1 MKMGE
6 HPGNTGAGHL
16 RCRGG
21 GSNRRRNAIKD
32 EERRRQEPS
41 SYAEHARKHA
51 HNAAKANNDK
61 GIDRQ
66 IGDGKV
72 KVHYSGPGTRSEEH
86 TSELQSLMR
95 NSYAAFRLKKK
106 KKIKNTQHYS
116 HTTTTRQPY
125 SHTQKQ
131 K

>member
-1 MKMGE
+1 MLSRDWSSDVCSSDLPEEPCAYGGSHYAPANHDTAHADIHRISMKMGE

-51 HNAAKANNDK
+51 HNAAK
-61 GIDRQ
+61 
-66 IGDGKV
+66 
-72 KVHYSGPGTRSEEH
+72 RSEEH
-86 TSELQSLMR
+86 PSELQALMR
-95 NSYAAFRLKKK
+95 TTYAV
-106 KKIKNTQHYS
+106 
-116 HTTTTRQPY
+116 
-125 SHTQKQ
+125 
-131 K
+131 

>member
-1 MKMGE
+1 MRISDWVQTCALPISDIHRSSMKMGE

-72 KVHYSGPGTRSEEH
+72 KVHYSGPGTALGL
-86 TSELQSLMR
+86 T
-95 NSYAAFRLKKK
+95 
-106 KKIKNTQHYS
+106 
-116 HTTTTRQPY
+116 
-125 SHTQKQ
+125 
-131 K
+131 

>member
-6 HPGNTGAGHL
+6 HPVNTGAGHL

-51 HNAAKANNDK
+51 HNAATANNDK
-61 GIDRQ
+61 GIDRH

-72 KVHYSGPGTRSEEH
+72 KVHYSGPGTALGLTAIRSEIGRASCREGVFQY
-86 TSELQSLMR
+86 L
-95 NSYAAFRLKKK
+95 
-106 KKIKNTQHYS
+106 
-116 HTTTTRQPY
+116 
-125 SHTQKQ
+125 
-131 K
+131 